1 MRARS
6 YRTAA
11 GAAVAAV
18 LALLAAGSA
27 FAVTITNYTPTT
39 DFVPAESNN
48 CVGTMIQINGTGFV
62 NDGGTP
68 QVKFNGTAAVNV
80 TVGSDVVI
88 YAQVPAGATPGN
100 ITITTPRGTATSAT
114 AYNITPCA
122 SHGGPANLGLVTAAT
137 AAKAVVTG
145 FTPAKGKTG
154 TTITISGEQPHRCD
168 RGQDRDDEACTSR
181 SSRRRRSPP
190 PSSAAVKTGKVSV
203 TVPSGTIVTKAS
215 FVKQ

>member
-18 LALLAAGSA
+18 LALLAASSA

-68 QVKFNGTAAVNV
+68 SVMFNGTPAVNV

-88 YAQVPAGATPGN
+88 YAQVPAGATPGA
-100 ITITTPRGTATSAT
+100 ITITTPRGTATAAT
-114 AYNITPCA
+114 QYNITPCA
-122 SHGGPANLGLVTAAT
+122 SHGGPANLGLVAAAT
-137 AAKAVVTG
+137 PAKAVVTG
-145 FTPAKGKTG
+145 FVPAKGKAG
-154 TTITISGEQPHRCD
+154 TTVTISGKNLTGATAVRIGTTKLHFTVVS
-168 RGQDRDDEACTSR
+168 ATKITATVT
-181 SSRRRRSPP
+181 
-190 PSSAAVKTGKVSV
+190 AAVKTGKVSV
-203 TVPSGTIVTKAS
+203 TVPSGTIVTKTA
-215 FVKQ
+215 FVKL

>member
-18 LALLAAGSA
+18 LALLAASSA
-27 FAVTITNYTPTT
+27 FAVTITTFTPTT
-39 DFVPAESNN
+39 DFVPEEANN
-48 CVGTMIQINGTGFV
+48 CVGTQIQINGTGFV

-68 QVKFNGTAAVNV
+68 SVMFNGTPAVDV
-80 TVGSDVVI
+80 AVGSDIVL
-88 YAQVPAGATPGN
+88 YARVPAGATPGN

-122 SHGGPANLGLVTAAT
+122 SHGGPANLGPVAAAT
-137 AAKAVVTG
+137 PAKAVVTG
-145 FTPAKGKTG
+145 FKPAKGKTG
-154 TTITISGEQPHRCD
+154 TTVTISGKNLSGATAVRIGTTKVHFT
-168 RGQDRDDEACTSR
+168 AVSATKITATV
-181 SSRRRRSPP
+181 
-190 PSSAAVKTGKVSV
+190 SAAVKTGRVSV

-215 FVKQ
+215 FVKL